1 MTPSNHDAGKC
12 VTIGNLYLV
21 DGNWQA
27 DVTMDR
33 GEVMLEAGI
42 KKTTAAQCA
51 EQCCVPHY
59 CHPFISVLKCF

>member
-1 MTPSNHDAGKC
+1 MTPSNHDAGKY
-12 VTIGNLYLV
+12 VTIRNLYLV

-33 GEVMLEAGI
+33 GEVMLEVGI

-51 EQCCVPHY
+51 E
-59 CHPFISVLKCF
+59 